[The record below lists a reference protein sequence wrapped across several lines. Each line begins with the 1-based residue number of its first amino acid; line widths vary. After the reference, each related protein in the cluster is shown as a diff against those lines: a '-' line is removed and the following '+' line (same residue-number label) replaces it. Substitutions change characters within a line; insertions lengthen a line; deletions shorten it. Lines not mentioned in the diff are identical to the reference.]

1 MPTLLLDRNAVKNLM
16 KMADVIS
23 VVEEAFKMLGEG
35 RGKMPAKTY
44 LSLERGDFR
53 AMPAALPG
61 CAGVKWVNV
70 HPQNRSLGLPS
81 IMAILIYSDPQT
93 GYPLAIMDATEIT
106 ACRTGAAA
114 AVASKYLARPDSHT
128 VGIIGAGFQ
137 AHTQILAHA
146 ELFNLISIN
155 VFDVSQAAVDQLMHS
170 LASFPIRNCSIQ
182 EAVASDIVCTLTPSR
197 SPVIKREWV
206 KPGTHINAVG
216 ADAPGKQELD
226 PSIVKE
232 AIVVVDDLEQ
242 ASGSGEINVPID
254 KGEYSISEVY
264 GTLAG
269 LVAGKRQG
277 RTSNADITVFDSTGI
292 AVEDIA
298 VAKLLFEKAQQT
310 GDYPSV
316 DLVGASGNQR

>member
-1 MPTLLLDRNAVKNLM
+1 MPTLLLDRNAVKTLIN
-16 KMADVIS
+16 MANVIS
-23 VVEEAFKMLGEG
+23 VVEEAFKMCGEG

-106 ACRTGAAA
+106 AYRTGAAA

-128 VGIIGAGFQ
+128 VGIIGAGHQ
-137 AHTQILAHA
+137 AYTQILAHA
-146 ELFNLISIN
+146 ELFNPISVN
-155 VFDVSQAAVDQLMHS
+155 AFDISKAAVDRLAQS
-170 LASFPIRNCSIQ
+170 LPHFSVRSRSIQ

-197 SPVIKREWV
+197 KPIIEREWIN
-206 KPGTHINAVG
+206 PGTHINAVG
-216 ADAPGKQELD
+216 ADAPGKQELN

-232 AIVVVDDLEQ
+232 GIVVVDDLEQ
-242 ASGSGEINVPID
+242 ASSSGEINVPIE
-254 KGEYSISEVY
+254 KGNYSINEVY
-264 GTLAG
+264 GTLAE
-269 LVAGKRQG
+269 LVAGKKKG
-277 RTSNADITVFDSTGI
+277 RASSKDITVFDSTGI

-298 VAKLLFEKAQQT
+298 VARLLFEKAQKA
-310 GDYPSV
+310 GGYPSI
-316 DLVGASGNQR
+316 DLVGA